1 MNRRA
6 AQKSFVSKA
15 TEKYSFGYD
24 VNRDVWV
31 MPSGDR
37 TVSQLIKGE
46 IHPKDRE
53 VAFMSVIR
61 ADLQHADGVSLRWLG
76 MEGAGIKDDKVYR
89 VSVVPDGVLVICF
102 GLESIDSGLDG
113 HYDCVDALPNW
124 VQERLAVLMITPST
138 PPTYEVEGV
147 GRRISSHV
155 YWVFAP
161 ESTS

>member
-1 MNRRA
+1 MQYDLRHANGGQLQWINA
-6 AQKSFVSKA
+6 ADVHMVS
-15 TEKYSFGYD
+15 
-24 VNRDVWV
+24 
-31 MPSGDR
+31 
-37 TVSQLIKGE
+37 
-46 IHPKDRE
+46 
-53 VAFMSVIR
+53 
-61 ADLQHADGVSLRWLG
+61 
-76 MEGAGIKDDKVYR
+76 DDKVYR